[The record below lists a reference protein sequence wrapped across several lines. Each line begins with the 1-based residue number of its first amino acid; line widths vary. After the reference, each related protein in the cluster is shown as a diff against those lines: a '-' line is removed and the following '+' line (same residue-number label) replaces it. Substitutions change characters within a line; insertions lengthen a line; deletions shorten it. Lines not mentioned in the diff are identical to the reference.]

1 MSSDG
6 DDETGYG
13 KPPKHT
19 RWQEGQSGNP
29 KHQYPKRVETAVE
42 LIDKLLLK
50 PVEITVGEKSRKVTV
65 LEAILYRLWQKE
77 VLGDPR
83 ALKIRLKYQEF
94 EAASLIPTCAAKSE
108 PWRKS
113 WVRIIS
119 SIQLLDWLDEP
130 EVDDQAEGTDTND

>member
-6 DDETGYG
+6 DDDETGYG

-19 RWQEGQSGNP
+19 RWPDGQSGNP
-29 KHQYPKRVETAVE
+29 NRRYPKRVETTVE

-50 PVEITVGEKSRKVTV
+50 PLEITVGEKSRRVTT
-65 LEAILYRLWQKE
+65 LEAILFRLWQKE

-94 EAASLIPTCAAKSE
+94 ARQHSKPRIETVFVDNEYTAAFAAIPLNESK
-108 PWRKS
+108 
-113 WVRIIS
+113 
-119 SIQLLDWLDEP
+119 DDE
-130 EVDDQAEGTDTND
+130 

>member
-6 DDETGYG
+6 DDEVGYG

-19 RWQEGQSGNP
+19 QWQEGRSGNP
-29 KHQYPKRVETAVE
+29 KRQYPKRVETTME

-50 PVEITVGEKSRKVTV
+50 PIEITVGEKSRKVTT
-65 LEAILYRLWQKE
+65 LEAILFRLWQKE

-94 EAASLIPTCAAKSE
+94 ARQHSKPRIETVFIDNEYTTAFAEIPLKENKS
-108 PWRKS
+108 
-113 WVRIIS
+113 
-119 SIQLLDWLDEP
+119 DE
-130 EVDDQAEGTDTND
+130 

>member
-6 DDETGYG
+6 DDDETGYG

-19 RWQEGQSGNP
+19 RWPDGQSGNP
-29 KHQYPKRVETAVE
+29 NRRYPKRVETTVE

-50 PVEITVGEKSRKVTV
+50 PVEITVDEKSRRVTT
-65 LEAILYRLWQKE
+65 LEAILFRLWQKE

-94 EAASLIPTCAAKSE
+94 ARQHSKPRIETVFVDNEYTAAFGSP
-108 PWRKS
+108 
-113 WVRIIS
+113 
-119 SIQLLDWLDEP
+119 P
-130 EVDDQAEGTDTND
+130 ERE

>member
-6 DDETGYG
+6 DDDETGYG

-19 RWQEGQSGNP
+19 RWPDGQSGNP
-29 KHQYPKRVETAVE
+29 NRRYPKRVETTVE

-50 PVEITVGEKSRKVTV
+50 PVEITVDEKSRRVTT
-65 LEAILYRLWQKE
+65 LEAILFRLWQKE

-94 EAASLIPTCAAKSE
+94 ARQHSKPRIETVFVDNEYTAAFAAASPME
-108 PWRKS
+108 GN
-113 WVRIIS
+113 
-119 SIQLLDWLDEP
+119 DDE
-130 EVDDQAEGTDTND
+130 

>member
-1 MSSDG
+1 VSLNGD

-19 RWQEGQSGNP
+19 RWRDGQSGNP
-29 KHQYPKRVETAVE
+29 KRQYPKQVGSTVE

-50 PVEITVGEKSRKVTV
+50 PIEITVGEKSRKVTT
-65 LEAILYRLWQKE
+65 LEAILFRLWQKE

-94 EAASLIPTCAAKSE
+94 ARQHSKPRIETVFVDNEYTTAFAEIPLRENKG
-108 PWRKS
+108 
-113 WVRIIS
+113 
-119 SIQLLDWLDEP
+119 DE
-130 EVDDQAEGTDTND
+130 